1 MHFLKANKVE
11 RFLTYFIDFAII
23 GVIASAIV
31 SGIYAVAGYD
41 TKVIDDILQ
50 RITLEIN
57 KITTGNMDFDV
68 LKNLYTQYM
77 QHALFEALIGGIV
90 YLILITL
97 YLVILPMF
105 WPSQTL
111 GRLIMKTKVVN
122 KDGTEASKR
131 TIIFREI
138 IGSFLC
144 YAFFGGVFIIASAA
158 LVAVKERSL
167 ADYIGGAD
175 LASVKILPKSENKDE
190 ELDSFDDNDSSDYV
204 DAKFKEVEDSSKE
217 EDKFKID
224 DDDYKII

>member
-41 TKVIDDILQ
+41 AKVIDDILQ

-57 KITTGNMDFDV
+57 KVTTGNMDFDV
-68 LKNLYTQYM
+68 LKNLYAQYM

-105 WPSQTL
+105 WPSQTV

-175 LASVKILPKSENKDE
+175 LASVKILPKNENKDE
-190 ELDSFDDNDSSDYV
+190 KLDSFDNNDSSDYV
-204 DAKFKEVEDSSKE
+204 DAKFKEVEDSSRE

-224 DDDYKII
+224 DDDYKIF